1 MLFDFNLHS
10 GLLLPFAVQGAVAS
24 ATLWFR
30 GRRDGALADYL
41 LSVLLFL
48 LTLSVMQW
56 LLGYAGWYDAR
67 DAHSTLMFY
76 VPWTNTLAFGPLL
89 YAYFRALTDHRF
101 TLRGEWRHFLP
112 AGVFVAIYVVAFAI
126 DWGYLH
132 AWLGRPMPEFYGT
145 KGTVITALGNLGVG
159 FDVLGYCSLFYYG
172 ARTLR
177 AFQAYQQYLDANF
190 SDTARLRFG
199 WVKRLLLAAL
209 AALAVWVA
217 LTLASRAG
225 VELGFDGWW
234 YAFFATGLLIYYL
247 SFAGLQAGSA
257 GRPALLFQPEPQ
269 TLSAP
274 QDAAPPFASA
284 ETGPLTAPAFSPT
297 FSSAETA
304 VNPTA
309 LPPELTDELPRLLT
323 LMDTDSPWR
332 EPELTLADLAH
343 RMRLAPALLSRVINA
358 GTGQNF
364 NDFVN
369 TYRVAEAA
377 RRLRDPAFRH
387 YTLLAVALE
396 AGFNSKSTFNRV
408 FKKLNGLT
416 PSEFAA
422 AEPPGGSVNL

>member
-1 MLFDFNLHS
+1 LLFDFNLHS
-10 GLLLPFAVQGAVAS
+10 SLLLPFAVQGAVAS
-24 ATLWFR
+24 IILWVR
-30 GRRDGALADYL
+30 GRREGALADCL

-76 VPWTNTLAFGPLL
+76 VPWSNTLAYGPLL
-89 YAYFRALTDHRF
+89 YAYFRALTDHQF

-112 AGVFVAIYVVAFAI
+112 AIVFAGLYAVAFAI

-145 KGTVITALGNLGVG
+145 KGLVVTALDSVG
-159 FDVLGYCSLFYYG
+159 IGFQILEYASLFYYG
-172 ARTLR
+172 TRTLR

-199 WVKRLLLAAL
+199 WVKRLLLATL
-209 AALAVWVA
+209 AALTVWVG
-217 LTLASRAG
+217 LSLASRAG

-234 YAFFATGLLIYYL
+234 YAYFATGLLIYYL

-257 GRPALLFQPEPQ
+257 GRPALLFQPD
-269 TLSAP
+269 AP
-274 QDAAPPFASA
+274 VVDSA
-284 ETGPLTAPAFSPT
+284 EAQRLTPGPTKPLVSPHALEAEAPANS
-297 FSSAETA
+297 
-304 VNPTA
+304 TA
-309 LPPELTDELPRLLT
+309 LPLELTEWLPRLLA
-323 LMDTDSPWR
+323 LMETDAPWR

-343 RMRLAPALLSRVINA
+343 RMRLAPALLSKVINA

-377 RRLRDPAFRH
+377 RRLRDPAFKH

-422 AEPPGGSVNL
+422 LDPSGAGTIL